1 MTLCNGAEAAVFY
14 TLTYSN
20 CGSKIIFCR
29 PAEKTLIYNIN
40 HKLKKKKR
48 QSKTQTQ
55 TSTYSIFQST
65 QKAMKIPQVYNSKA
79 CMCLTTCSKD
89 R

>member
-40 HKLKKKKR
+40 HKLKKKKKDKVKPKHKPLLTPF
-48 QSKTQTQ
+48 SK
-55 TSTYSIFQST
+55 
-65 QKAMKIPQVYNSKA
+65 VYKK
-79 CMCLTTCSKD
+79 L
-89 R
+89 